1 MMATAVAPITTPIKA
16 RRRNGSGINARTGEA
31 GGSSRGVK
39 STAETINSP
48 TASPS
53 IRYSGQWRL
62 SASLTAFRMPGR
74 SRRVGAV
81 RLRAVARAHPADVVR
96 RVTGGSGCQRP
107 QPGRRQKTRLH
118 GVDDAL
124 GAISFEE
131 RQRQPADREDLVGAK
146 RGVDRA
152 VSMVHVDH
160 VVQVPSVRV
169 PEAFQEGP
177 ATAL

>member
-16 RRRNGSGINARTGEA
+16 RRRNGSGMDARTGEA
-31 GGSSRGVK
+31 GCSSRALK
-39 STAETINSP
+39 STAETMNRPSS
-48 TASPS
+48 APS
-53 IRYSGQWRL
+53 IRYSGQW
-62 SASLTAFRMPGR
+62 
-74 SRRVGAV
+74 
-81 RLRAVARAHPADVVR
+81 
-96 RVTGGSGCQRP
+96 
-107 QPGRRQKTRLH
+107 RLH

-146 RGVDRA
+146 GGVDRA
-152 VSMVHVDH
+152 VSVVHVDH

-177 ATAL
+177 ATEVE